1 MGEGALQRNA
11 KIQPIEE
18 LPDALTSRRANGAKL
33 VLCQGAFDLLHIG
46 HVRHLEHAASLGDV
60 LAVTV
65 TADRFVDRGPHRPAF
80 HEGLRAEAV
89 AALECVD
96 FVAVSNSPTAE
107 EAIRLLNPDFYV
119 TGTGSKEPGIHHE
132 DRIAREEAAIK
143 AAGGQLIVAEDVI
156 DSSSSLIN
164 PYLPVFPKE
173 TSDYLT
179 RFSARYSGGDVL
191 RYLESVKPLKVLVVG
206 EAIIDEYQY
215 CEAIGKS
222 SKEPTL
228 VVKDLSTE
236 KFAGGI
242 LAAGNHVASFCDDVG
257 LITVLG
263 ADAPQETF
271 IRERLNS
278 AIKKTFVYR
287 QASPTIVKRRIVESY
302 FFTKLLEIYEINDG
316 PVAEDDNAM
325 LCAAL
330 NEHVA
335 RYDVVIVIDFG
346 HGMLSGEAIDILCDK
361 ARFLAINAQ
370 SNAENR
376 GYHTISRYPRADY
389 VCVAENEMRLE
400 ARDRRGD
407 LRQMV
412 LDVSRKLACGRV
424 VVTRGKNGCLC
435 YGEDEGFFEV
445 PTFAGEIV
453 DRIGAGDAFLSV
465 TAPCVAQKAP
475 MEVVGFIGN
484 CAGAQAVATVGNRQ
498 PIDRAAL
505 YSHIESLL
513 R

>member
-1 MGEGALQRNA
+1 LLRNA

-18 LPDALTSRRANGAKL
+18 LPEVLASRRANGAKL

-46 HVRHLEHAASLGDV
+46 HIRHLEHARNLGDV
-60 LAVTV
+60 LVVTV

-80 HEGLRAEAV
+80 HEDLRAEAI

-96 FVAVSNSPTAE
+96 HVAITSSPTAV
-107 EAIRLLNPDFYV
+107 EAIRLLGPDFYV
-119 TGTGSKEPGIHHE
+119 TGAESKEPDIDYA
-132 DRIAREEAAIK
+132 DRTTHEEAAIK
-143 AAGGQLIVAEDVI
+143 AVGGQLIVAEDI
-156 DSSSSLIN
+156 TYSSSSLIN
-164 PYLPVFPKE
+164 RYLPVFPKE
-173 TSDYLT
+173 TSDYLKH
-179 RFSARYSGGDVL
+179 FSAGHSGGDVL
-191 RYLESVKPLKVLVVG
+191 RYLESATPLKVLVVG

-242 LAAGNHVASFCDDVG
+242 LAAGNHVANFCDDVG
-257 LITVLG
+257 LITFLG
-263 ADAPQETF
+263 ADAPQEEF
-271 IRERLNS
+271 IRERLNTR
-278 AIKKTFVYR
+278 IKKTFLYR
-287 QASPTIVKRRIVESY
+287 QDSPTIVKRRIVESY

-330 NEHVA
+330 TEHVA
-335 RYDVVIVIDFG
+335 QYDVVIVIDFG
-346 HGMLSGEAIDILCDK
+346 HGMLTGEAIDILCDK

-389 VCVAENEMRLE
+389 VCVAESEMRLE

-424 VVTRGKNGCLC
+424 VVTRGKKGCLC

-445 PTFAGEIV
+445 PAFAGQIV
-453 DRIGAGDAFLSV
+453 DRIGAGDAFLSL
-465 TAPCVAQKAP
+465 TAPCVAQKVP
-475 MEVVGFIGN
+475 MEVVGFVGN
-484 CAGAQAVATVGNRQ
+484 CAGALAVATVGNRQ
-498 PIDRAAL
+498 PIDRGAL
-505 YSHIESLL
+505 FSHIESLL

>member
-1 MGEGALQRNA
+1 MGEDALPRNV

-18 LPDALTSRRANGAKL
+18 LAEALASRRADGDRL
-33 VLCQGAFDLLHIG
+33 VLCDGAFDLLHIG
-46 HVRHLEHAASLGDV
+46 HIRHLEHAASLGDV

-65 TADRFVDRGPHRPAF
+65 TADRFVDQGPHRPAF
-80 HEGLRAEAV
+80 HEGLRAEAI
-89 AALECVD
+89 ASLECVD
-96 FVAVSNSPTAE
+96 YVAVTNSPTAVG
-107 EAIRLLNPDFYV
+107 AIGLLRPDFYV
-119 TGTGSKEPGIHHE
+119 KAAESDEPDIE
-132 DRIAREEAAIK
+132 NADSNSAEEAAIK
-143 AAGGQLIVAEDVI
+143 AVGGQLIVAQDI
-156 DSSSSLIN
+156 TYSSSSLVN
-164 PYLPVFPKE
+164 RYLPVFPIE

-179 RFSARYSGGDVL
+179 GFSARYSGDDVL
-191 RYLESVKPLKVLVVG
+191 RHLESAKPLKVLVVG

-242 LAAGNHVASFCDDVG
+242 LAAGNHVANFCDDVG

-263 ADAPQETF
+263 ADAPQEEF

-278 AIKKTFVYR
+278 AIQKTFVYR
-287 QASPTIVKRRIVESY
+287 KDSPTIVKRRIVESY

-316 PVAEDDNAM
+316 PVAEDDNAR

-330 NEHVA
+330 DEHVA
-335 RYDVVIVIDFG
+335 QYDVVIVIDFG
-346 HGMLSGEAIDILCDK
+346 HGMLSGEAIDILCGK

-412 LDVSRKLACGRV
+412 VDVSRKLGCQRV
-424 VVTRGKNGCLC
+424 AVTRGNRGCLC
-435 YGEDEGFFEV
+435 YCDDEGFFEV

-465 TAPCVAQKAP
+465 TAPCVAKKAP

-498 PIDRAAL
+498 PVDRAAL
-505 YSHIESLL
+505 HSHIESLL